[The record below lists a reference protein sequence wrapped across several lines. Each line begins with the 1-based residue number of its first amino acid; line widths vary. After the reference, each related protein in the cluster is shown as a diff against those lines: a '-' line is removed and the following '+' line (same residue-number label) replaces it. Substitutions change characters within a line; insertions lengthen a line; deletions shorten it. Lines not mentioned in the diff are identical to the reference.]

1 VPDPDCEN
9 ERTVK
14 QNSRATKAMERASP
28 RNLRAGDAFE
38 EDNQDYR
45 LTENQTRTFEKI
57 VVDGLAGAGPS
68 SAMTLKPGRGFL
80 QKSRKFVTFRTEQ
93 PQIRC

>member
-57 VVDGLAGAGPS
+57 VVDEAGGSGPQPSDDAEARKGIS
-68 SAMTLKPGRGFL
+68 SEIAEICDIPH
-80 QKSRKFVTFRTEQ
+80 
-93 PQIRC
+93 